1 MKNYD
6 LIIIGAGP
14 AGLAAG
20 LYAGRARLSTLI
32 IEKQKNGGQIVITS
46 EIENYPGCLEE
57 ETGPSLIDRMVK
69 QTEKFGL
76 DHVFDT
82 VTDVELQGAT

>member
-1 MKNYD
+1 MKKYD
-6 LIIIGAGP
+6 LVIIGAGP

-20 LYAGRARLSTLI
+20 LYAGRARLNTLI

-46 EIENYPGCLEE
+46 EIENYPGCLDE

-69 QTEKFGL
+69 QTEKFGVG
-76 DHVFDT
+76 HVFDT
-82 VTDVELQGAT
+82 SRRSANDSP